1 MQSKTVPTEVIL
13 NDPRTCLGQLELD
26 WNPQPSA
33 HLEIDGQLYTVLER
47 KHRYHFRAGR
57 YHLHQIILYVQ
68 RSTVIG
74 EGHLIEGRWILGDIT
89 CLYNAHSELLRCA
102 VNPNGP
108 CRGCPD
114 YRPRDPEEH

>member
-1 MQSKTVPTEVIL
+1 MQSKSVPTEVIL
-13 NDPRTCLGQLELD
+13 NNPRTCLGLLELD

-47 KHRYHFRAGR
+47 KHRYHFRTGR

-74 EGHLIEGRWILGDIT
+74 EGQLIDGRWILGDIT
-89 CLYNAHSELLRCA
+89 CAYNARSELLRCA

-114 YRPRDPEEH
+114 YRSREDHP